1 LACLLSMFCVQLPH
15 TSNLPKQSSLCCTW
29 QTLADEVAGL
39 QVHLFVLIPV
49 LISAALDFAASK

>member
-1 LACLLSMFCVQLPH
+1 LSMFCVQLPH